1 MIARHRSL
9 DDKVVDMVLACHGF
23 GPKGRARSCRWTC
36 SGGGT
41 LELLNRRGLLALAGS
56 ALVARALPAEAAARS
71 FVAFGDSY
79 TASYYRSVASWADQS
94 VSAGSLRQ
102 IANLAYPGATA
113 AGYNARDTFEGQV
126 DRWLASYRKKGVPDR
141 TIVYFGYNDV
151 RTKVGL
157 ATPKL
162 LYRRQIDRLVAAG
175 VNSGSRR
182 LVLCQIHDWSRNP
195 GAAYNVRSRVKEW
208 NAHVR
213 SVAASHSNCQ
223 TVDLYG
229 LFEKVFANPRS
240 YGLSNVTTVDRS
252 RSATTHLFA
261 DASHFGKKGQALIR
275 SAIAARL

>member
-1 MIARHRSL
+1 M
-9 DDKVVDMVLACHGF
+9 D
-23 GPKGRARSCRWTC
+23 
-36 SGGGT
+36 
-41 LELLNRRGLLALAGS
+41 LLNRRGLLTLAGG
-56 ALVARALPAEAAARS
+56 ALVAGALPAEAATRS

-79 TASYYRSVASWADQS
+79 TASYYRGVASWADQS
-94 VSAGSLRQ
+94 VSAKALRQ

-113 AGYNARDTFEGQV
+113 NGYNSKDTFEGQV
-126 DRWLASYRKKGVPDR
+126 DRWLASYRGKGVPDR

-151 RTKVGL
+151 RTKNSL

-162 LYRRQIDRLVAAG
+162 LYRRQVARLVAAG

-208 NAHVR
+208 NAQVR
-213 SVAASHSNCQ
+213 AVATSYSNCQ
-223 TVDLYG
+223 VVDLYT
-229 LFEKVFANPRS
+229 LIEKVFANPRA
-240 YGLSNVTTVDRS
+240 YGLTNVTTVDRG

-261 DASHFGKKGQALIR
+261 DGSHFGKKGQSLIR